1 LDKPDKLQLFDNSE
15 KTRLLIEINKGEII
29 LSSEALPE
37 WITKYLGRLAR
48 KEVSRE
54 EKIADLKDIDEV
66 RKTYER
72 LRNKR

>member
-15 KTRLLIEINKGEII
+15 KTRLLIEINKGETI

-37 WITKYLGRLAR
+37 WITKYLGRLIR
-48 KEVSRE
+48 KDVSQE
-54 EKIADLKDIDEV
+54 AKIADLKDIDEV